1 MRTITRSAAIALTA
15 LVFTGCGAPTNASRD
30 TGRSPDAPSGPP
42 NILWIIAEPE
52 TPALGELA
60 AEGARFTQAFAVTP
74 DGVAGRSAILT
85 GMYPAAI
92 GIHRSGVTAVPPPHV
107 RSVAETLR
115 AAGYFTTFAS
125 HHRETAALGD
135 AFRPPSRDDAPPG
148 AERVPLGSWDQVGA
162 EAHWRH
168 RDRRQPFFAVIDL
181 SEAST
186 NASAG
191 DQQIAQILEELDA
204 DNLARNTAVF
214 AFAEPDLSAP
224 FGARTLTEAD
234 LQIPLAV
241 RWPGRIPAGTVRD
254 DPVTTVDFA
263 PTLLALGGV
272 PVPDDLPGRAFL
284 DRAGTDGPPS
294 ADPLTEVRRA
304 LDDRMA
310 SVDVP
315 SVDVPDGEHPTA
327 PRPESYPR
335 GGIFHVAPRVSITCP
350 TEGAVIEY
358 TTDSHEP
365 FQWKLYTGPFRFVD
379 WQLQFRCGRLGYHDS
394 EIVKYEFDVEYN
406 WWDY

>member
-125 HHRETAALGD
+125 HNRETAALGD

-148 AERVPLGSWDQVGA
+148 AERVPLARISHSSRRSGMRRRVWGSGRPDRTPAVVWTRATTCAWHRIGRVGT
-162 EAHWRH
+162 
-168 RDRRQPFFAVIDL
+168 P
-181 SEAST
+181 
-186 NASAG
+186 
-191 DQQIAQILEELDA
+191 
-204 DNLARNTAVF
+204 
-214 AFAEPDLSAP
+214 
-224 FGARTLTEAD
+224 
-234 LQIPLAV
+234 
-241 RWPGRIPAGTVRD
+241 
-254 DPVTTVDFA
+254 
-263 PTLLALGGV
+263 
-272 PVPDDLPGRAFL
+272 
-284 DRAGTDGPPS
+284 
-294 ADPLTEVRRA
+294 
-304 LDDRMA
+304 
-310 SVDVP
+310 
-315 SVDVPDGEHPTA
+315 HPTD
-327 PRPESYPR
+327 P
-335 GGIFHVAPRVSITCP
+335 CP
-350 TEGAVIEY
+350 LR
-358 TTDSHEP
+358 S
-365 FQWKLYTGPFRFVD
+365 
-379 WQLQFRCGRLGYHDS
+379 
-394 EIVKYEFDVEYN
+394 
-406 WWDY
+406 